1 MNLNIQQEQINRGVR
16 NLVHQQTAAMVDSQ
30 GIQPPVN
37 YDGQK
42 GIQSTQTQQR
52 TDNPHKNSEIYQQQQ
67 QIDST
72 NTRNTNSRTTTIQ
85 QTQNRQNIGSSSEL
99 LDQGNITIN
108 MQEIG
113 KLNVESVRTENV
125 VRNQNYQHNFPKI
138 SSNFDR
144 NVNRNLV
151 DKRDYP
157 VGNTD
162 SLPKKDQI
170 QEPAP
175 YTVIQ
180 TYADRLRYNQSKK
193 GVSIKLTEPEITTK
207 QGLPAV
213 LYVKDEVVKD
223 LASTCRFTLIGKF
236 IYTMPRVELIRKN
249 FILQTQLAG
258 G

>member
-42 GIQSTQTQQR
+42 GMQSTQIQQR

-108 MQEIG
+108 TTNYDS
-113 KLNVESVRTENV
+113 NVQT
-125 VRNQNYQHNFPKI
+125 
-138 SSNFDR
+138 
-144 NVNRNLV
+144 LV
-151 DKRDYP
+151 D
-157 VGNTD
+157 
-162 SLPKKDQI
+162 
-170 QEPAP
+170 
-175 YTVIQ
+175 
-180 TYADRLRYNQSKK
+180 
-193 GVSIKLTEPEITTK
+193 
-207 QGLPAV
+207 
-213 LYVKDEVVKD
+213 
-223 LASTCRFTLIGKF
+223 
-236 IYTMPRVELIRKN
+236 
-249 FILQTQLAG
+249 
-258 G
+258 